1 MKSVIWMA
9 ALMVMLVVSMML
21 ASCDVN
27 EPEIQRDEK
36 NEESMDISSYEN
48 GSGSD
53 AGIYDNSLRSLN
65 KDVPDGEQNMLYSIQ
80 KQSAVY
86 SANSLLYFLNRE
98 GKRLECEKR
107 IVVTT
112 ESDDVIKKTIEQ
124 LALGPKVKG
133 LEPVIPQEVKV
144 ESVEYHNNVVSVYL
158 SGEFLEAD
166 DLLVARAALVNTIL
180 GVKPGA
186 EYVKIYVDGYELT
199 DNGKEDGQVLGL
211 LTKYPDG
218 LDEIKAHE
226 FEKVLGKGVTHI
238 YRELYFQDED
248 KRFLVPEIRPVVV
261 KQGMIVQAIVEELL
275 KGPSPQE
282 QGLYPTLPKGTQ
294 LLKIKYV
301 EGSDSSKGLE
311 LYFSKEFKS
320 AFDNQ
325 INSEFMMVGSLV
337 HSLAGLPEAEWLKIY
352 YQDEWEE
359 YVDAPIMILNLK
371 RKFSKEN
378 FPHLLGTRIKVYFG
392 DKDVMNLVPE
402 YRVISRSSTDIA
414 TEIIKELIE
423 GPLQADHV
431 GVIPKLSTKD
441 IEVWVDDKTAFVNLP
456 SKINGSSLG
465 SAGETMALY
474 SIVNSLTDPANTE
487 NIKQVQFLVD
497 GKVVQE
503 FGNMALG
510 EPFVRNPALIKE

>member
-1 MKSVIWMA
+1 
-9 ALMVMLVVSMML
+9 
-21 ASCDVN
+21 
-27 EPEIQRDEK
+27 
-36 NEESMDISSYEN
+36 
-48 GSGSD
+48 
-53 AGIYDNSLRSLN
+53 
-65 KDVPDGEQNMLYSIQ
+65 
-80 KQSAVY
+80 
-86 SANSLLYFLNRE
+86 
-98 GKRLECEKR
+98 
-107 IVVTT
+107 
-112 ESDDVIKKTIEQ
+112 
-124 LALGPKVKG
+124 
-133 LEPVIPQEVKV
+133 
-144 ESVEYHNNVVSVYL
+144 
-158 SGEFLEAD
+158 
-166 DLLVARAALVNTIL
+166 
-180 GVKPGA
+180 
-186 EYVKIYVDGYELT
+186 
-199 DNGKEDGQVLGL
+199 
-211 LTKYPDG
+211 
-218 LDEIKAHE
+218 
-226 FEKVLGKGVTHI
+226 
-238 YRELYFQDED
+238 
-248 KRFLVPEIRPVVV
+248 
-261 KQGMIVQAIVEELL
+261 
-275 KGPSPQE
+275 
-282 QGLYPTLPKGTQ
+282 
-294 LLKIKYV
+294 LKIKYV